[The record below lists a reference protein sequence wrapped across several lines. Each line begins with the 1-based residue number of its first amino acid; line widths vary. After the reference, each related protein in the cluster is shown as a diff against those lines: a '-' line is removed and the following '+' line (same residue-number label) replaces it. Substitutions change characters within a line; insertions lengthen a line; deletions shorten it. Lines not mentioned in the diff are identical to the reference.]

1 MPIRKFYIHQW
12 IANGLICLLCIIIG
26 CKSQNSN
33 QKKTIKILTFGDS
46 ITQGERLGVNA
57 VQTYTY
63 YLGNLLKWNG
73 LDVEMIREGVSGEDT
88 DGALRRMKRDVLE
101 RKPDYVIIMYGTN
114 DAYIDVQ
121 DDETDTT
128 SRIPLERYEKNLHT
142 MVQILRQ
149 NNIKPVLMTPIP
161 MGNSWIQEIGIY
173 KRNHINFKLKE
184 YVEAVRRVSKEEK
197 VPLVDH
203 FRKWIRWKE
212 WGKDINTL
220 MTDGVHPNPDGHRF
234 IAKSIFKVLRSELK
248 AAFVIN

>member
-1 MPIRKFYIHQW
+1 MLKKKFYIQQW
-12 IANGLICLLCIIIG
+12 IAVGLICLLFIFIECS
-26 CKSQNSN
+26 SQNSN
-33 QKKTIKILTFGDS
+33 TQKTIKILTFGDS
-46 ITQGERLGVNA
+46 ITQGERPGVHS

-73 LDVEMIREGVSGEDT
+73 FDVEMIREGVSGEDT
-88 DGALRRMKRDVLE
+88 DGALRRMKRDVFE
-101 RKPDYVIIMYGTN
+101 KKPDYVIIMYGTN
-114 DAYIDVQ
+114 DAFIDVQ
-121 DDETDTT
+121 DDEADTT
-128 SRIPLERYEKNLHT
+128 PRIPLERYEKNLHT
-142 MVQILRQ
+142 MVQALRK

-212 WGKDINTL
+212 WGKNINTL
-220 MTDGVHPNPDGHRF
+220 MTDGVHPNPEGHRF
-234 IAKSIFKVLRSELK
+234 IAKSIFKVLRGELK
-248 AAFVIN
+248 AAFDIN

>member
-1 MPIRKFYIHQW
+1 MLKKKFYIYQW
-12 IANGLICLLCIIIG
+12 IANGLICLLIIIIG
-26 CKSQNSN
+26 CKPQHSN
-33 QKKTIKILTFGDS
+33 TQKTIKILTFGDS
-46 ITQGERLGVNA
+46 ITEGERPGVNA

-73 LDVEMIREGVSGEDT
+73 FDVEMIREGISGEDT
-88 DGALRRMKRDVLE
+88 DHALRRMKRDVIE
-101 RKPDYVIIMYGTN
+101 RKPDCVIIMYGTN
-114 DAYIDVQ
+114 DAFIDVQ

-128 SRIPLERYEKNLHT
+128 PRIPLERYEKNLHT
-142 MVQILRQ
+142 MVQALRQ
-149 NNIKPVLMTPIP
+149 KNIKPVLMTPIP
-161 MGNSWIQEIGIY
+161 MGVSWIQEIGIY
-173 KRNHINFKLKE
+173 KTNDINFKLRE
-184 YVEAVRRVSKEEK
+184 YVEAIRRVSKEEK

-234 IAKSIFKVLRSELK
+234 IAKSIFKVLRVELK

>member
-1 MPIRKFYIHQW
+1 MPKRKFYIYQW
-12 IANGLICLLCIIIG
+12 IEFGLICLLFINIG

-33 QKKTIKILTFGDS
+33 TQKTIRILTFGDS
-46 ITQGERLGVNA
+46 ITEGERPGVNS

-63 YLGNLLKWNG
+63 YLGKLLKWNG
-73 LDVEMIREGVSGEDT
+73 FDVEMIREGISGEDT
-88 DGALRRMKRDVLE
+88 DHALSRIKRDVIE
-101 RKPDYVIIMYGTN
+101 KKPDYVIIMYGTN

-128 SRIPLERYEKNLHT
+128 PRIPLERYRKNLHT
-142 MVQILRQ
+142 MVQTLRQ

-173 KRNHINFKLKE
+173 KTNNINFKLKE

-203 FRKWIRWKE
+203 FRKWLKWKE

-234 IAKSIFKVLRSELK
+234 IAKSIFKVLKGELK
-248 AAFVIN
+248 AVFVIN